1 MKFDVTRLCVAF
13 LLITFSALPS
23 LAQVP
28 GQITE
33 ILASKIQ
40 VRNGTMVVDVTH
52 NGAFGLPEG
61 PGLVHGW
68 VNGFSTVCEPNSN
81 QFTVQLPAWRVT
93 MKGDASAPVL
103 FVTAYQDKTNVTIR
117 KSYTAAQVQ
126 ALIDREP

>member
-1 MKFDVTRLCVAF
+1 MRFNITKLCVAF
-13 LLITFSALPS
+13 LLITLSALPS
-23 LAQVP
+23 MAQAT

-33 ILASKIQ
+33 LLATRIQ

-68 VNGFSTVCEPNSN
+68 VNGFSTVCEPNSSR
-81 QFTVQLPAWRVT
+81 FTVQLPAWRVALT
-93 MKGDASAPVL
+93 GDANTPVL
-103 FVTAYQDKTNVTIR
+103 FVTAYQDKTNVTIA

-126 ALIDREP
+126 ALIDRKP

>member
-1 MKFDVTRLCVAF
+1 MKSHISRLCIAV
-13 LLITFSALPS
+13 LLITVWALPS
-23 LAQVP
+23 TAQTT

-33 ILASKIQ
+33 VLATKVQ

-68 VNGFSTVCEPNSN
+68 VNGFSTVCEPNSS
-81 QFTVQLPAWRVT
+81 QFTVQLPAWRVALT
-93 MKGDASAPVL
+93 GDANTPVL
-103 FVTAYQDKTNVTIR
+103 FVTAYQDKTNVTIT

-126 ALIDREP
+126 ALMDRKP